1 MTPSFDAQRYQHA
14 LERWRAL
21 AESRL
26 AHITDLYETGRWQLY
41 FSERDFLA
49 TVRATRAA
57 VEAWQKLVPDA
68 PQLADVVEFTA
79 APAYAGTPLPQQFYE
94 AAATAA

>member
-57 VEAWQKLVPDA
+57 VETWQRLVPDA
-68 PQLADVVEFTA
+68 PLVAEVVELETA
-79 APAYAGTPLPQQFYE
+79 PSYVRTPQQSFE
-94 AAATAA
+94 VAATAA

>member
-26 AHITDLYETGRWQLY
+26 AHISDLYETGRWQLY

-49 TVRATRAA
+49 TVRAARVAA
-57 VEAWQKLVPDA
+57 ETWQRLVPDA
-68 PQLADVVEFTA
+68 PQLAEVVELTTA
-79 APAYAGTPLPQQFYE
+79 PPYAETPLPQQFYE

>member
-14 LERWRAL
+14 LERWRVL
-21 AESRL
+21 AENRL

-57 VEAWQKLVPDA
+57 VETWQKLVPDA
-68 PQLADVVEFTA
+68 PQTADVVELTA
-79 APAYAGTPLPQQFYE
+79 APSYARAPMPQQSFG

>member
-1 MTPSFDAQRYQHA
+1 MKPSFDAQRYQHA

-26 AHITDLYETGRWQLY
+26 AHITDLYETGRWQIY

-49 TVRATRAA
+49 MVRATRAA
-57 VEAWQKLVPDA
+57 VETWQKLVPDA
-68 PQLADVVEFTA
+68 PQIADVVELTA
-79 APAYAGTPLPQQFYE
+79 APSYARTPSPQQSFE
-94 AAATAA
+94 AASAA

>member
-1 MTPSFDAQRYQHA
+1 MTPSFDVQRYQHA

-26 AHITDLYETGRWQLY
+26 AHISDLYETGRWQLY

-49 TVRATRAA
+49 TVRAARAA
-57 VEAWQKLVPDA
+57 AETWQRLVPDA
-68 PQLADVVEFTA
+68 PQTADIVELTA
-79 APAYAGTPLPQQFYE
+79 APSYVHTPVPQQAYE